1 MENKVTIRCECEKK
15 NIETRIKRITGQL
28 NGVKK
33 MVEGD
38 RYCEDVLI
46 QLSAIKE
53 AVNSLSIYILNN
65 HLNSCIK
72 KHVDDE
78 ETLDEIV
85 RLFKAF
91 NK

>member
-28 NGVKK
+28 NGIKK
-33 MVEGD
+33 MVEED

-78 ETLDEIV
+78 ETLDELV
-85 RLFKAF
+85 RLFKTF

>member
-1 MENKVTIRCECEKK
+1 MENKATIRCECEKK

-33 MVEGD
+33 MVEED